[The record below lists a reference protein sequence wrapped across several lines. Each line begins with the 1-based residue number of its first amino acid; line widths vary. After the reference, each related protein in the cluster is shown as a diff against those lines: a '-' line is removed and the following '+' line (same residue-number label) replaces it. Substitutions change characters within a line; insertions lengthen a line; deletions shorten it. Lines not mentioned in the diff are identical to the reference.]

1 MLCLFVENKFCDLIF
16 RRCTPGSFDAD
27 CSNNIWPF
35 SHVRPR
41 SMIHSFPAWVLC
53 SVHLSYCIDSSNYST
68 CYCSR
73 EGCILELTVPETRPH
88 AVRKDEAWL
97 NSMLLAI
104 HSTDSLQDKLCYGW
118 SDYKTCS
125 HINCQECLKNTS
137 QDLCLIRKYYSV
149 IRRKGAYFIGIFN
162 VKKKAETITQIGL
175 FWMKFQA
182 LDILIKHSFG
192 CMSSNKT

>member
-1 MLCLFVENKFCDLIF
+1 M
-16 RRCTPGSFDAD
+16 
-27 CSNNIWPF
+27 
-35 SHVRPR
+35 
-41 SMIHSFPAWVLC
+41 
-53 SVHLSYCIDSSNYST
+53 
-68 CYCSR
+68 
-73 EGCILELTVPETRPH
+73 
-88 AVRKDEAWL
+88 

-162 VKKKAETITQIGL
+162 VKKRAERITQIGL

-192 CMSSNKT
+192 CMSSNKDIEKRMKRREKIRLSELLVTFFCDFFELACCLCQGGCMCNVHCSWRHETFQKISLTC